1 MSGPVD
7 VLAVL
12 DEFALYVR
20 NVSSR
25 HALQGDI
32 LETRAAVAE
41 LIEADNEYGEGVA
54 AHKELIR
61 RIAEQGWYELE
72 ADALRKAGEQVV
84 RAQSRRQAALANAGG
99 AK

>member
-41 LIEADNEYGEGVA
+41 LINAADCFTCA
-54 AHKELIR
+54 
-61 RIAEQGWYELE
+61 IAEDSNYRDDLLSAIRELE
-72 ADALRKAGEQVV
+72 RASFVEQLNRV
-84 RAQSRRQAALANAGG
+84 RSAIANLGG

>member
-1 MSGPVD
+1 MSAAAGGGVD

-32 LETRAAVAE
+32 TQARAAVAE
-41 LIEADNEYGEGVA
+41 LIAAVGDVYGDSDREPC
-54 AHKELIR
+54 KTPCPSCRIR
-61 RIAEQGWYELE
+61 
-72 ADALRKAGEQVV
+72 
-84 RAQSRRQAALANAGG
+84 AALSNIEG
-99 AK
+99 ASHG

>member
-1 MSGPVD
+1 MKTHID

-32 LETRAAVAE
+32 LEARAAVAE
-41 LIEADNEYGEGVA
+41 IIGFVQDCADGRPEAEPSECRKRAIDLLA
-54 AHKELIR
+54 
-61 RIAEQGWYELE
+61 RI
-72 ADALRKAGEQVV
+72 
-84 RAQSRRQAALANAGG
+84 GG
-99 AK
+99 AS

>member
-1 MSGPVD
+1 MSVQID

-32 LETRAAVAE
+32 LEARAVVAD
-41 LIEADNEYGEGVA
+41 LIERA
-54 AHKELIR
+54 R
-61 RIAEQGWYELE
+61 
-72 ADALRKAGEQVV
+72 ALRSAHCAFQDWKAKAPKRYPAPRSILEMN
-84 RAQSRRQAALANAGG
+84 AHAKAMLFAALDRVG

>member
-1 MSGPVD
+1 MSGAVD

-32 LETRAAVAE
+32 LEARAAVAD
-41 LIEADNEYGEGVA
+41 LIEKGTAFWRATDFG
-54 AHKELIR
+54 
-61 RIAEQGWYELE
+61 
-72 ADALRKAGEQVV
+72 RKACACEVAKAFVV
-84 RAQSRRQAALANAGG
+84 SLDNVGG
-99 AK
+99 AQ